1 MKKIMIA
8 VVAAALAPATIV
20 AVIPAQAMP
29 VFDSANY
36 SQNLLTA
43 ARTLR
48 QIDQQIRQLQ
58 NEAQMLGNMDKH
70 LKRVDFPELKKLEAN
85 LAKVDELM
93 KKAEGVDFGVD
104 KLEERMAAL
113 FPRDFGPITRSGT
126 IAAAKAR
133 LDAAMASYRRTLG
146 VQARI
151 AANVQEDA
159 SILADLAARST
170 GAEGSLQAQQT
181 TNQLLALAAKQQLQV
196 QAMMAASYEAD
207 MLDRARAAQSEAE
220 GRARTRRFLGDGKAY
235 TPLRSGN

>member
-1 MKKIMIA
+1 MKKLMIA
-8 VVAAALAPATIV
+8 LAAAALAPATIV
-20 AVIPAQAMP
+20 TVIPAQAMP
-29 VFDSANY
+29 VFDQANY

-43 ARTLR
+43 ARTLQ

-58 NEAQMLGNMDKH
+58 NEAQMLANMDKH

-93 KKAEGVDFGVD
+93 AKADGVDFGVE

-113 FPRDFGPITRSGT
+113 FPKDFGALTRGD
-126 IAAAKAR
+126 AAASAKAR

-159 SILADLAARST
+159 GVLADLAARST
-170 GAEGSLQAQQT
+170 GAEGSLQAQQA

-196 QAMMAASYEAD
+196 QAMMAAAHEAD

-235 TPLRSGN
+235 TPSN

>member
-8 VVAAALAPATIV
+8 LAAASLAPATIV

-29 VFDSANY
+29 VFDQANY

-43 ARTLR
+43 ARTLQ

-58 NEAQMLGNMDKH
+58 NEAQMLANMDKH

-85 LAKVDELM
+85 LVKVDELM
-93 KKAEGVDFGVD
+93 AKADGVDFGLD

-113 FPRDFGPITRSGT
+113 FPKDFGSMTRSGT
-126 IAAAKAR
+126 VASAKAR

-159 SILADLAARST
+159 GVLADLAARST
-170 GAEGSLQAQQT
+170 GAEGSLQAQQA

-220 GRARTRRFLGDGKAY
+220 GRARTRRFLGTGKAY
-235 TPLRSGN
+235 TPSN